1 MKAEI
6 EKLVNKY
13 FPQLD
18 LHIILVNKFNIAS
31 LFKFKERLPT
41 QLLSSVV
48 YKFSCAHCASGTYV
62 GSTIRATHMRVAEHR
77 GRSYRTGEQ
86 LENPPK
92 SAIRDHA
99 LKCGKTV
106 SVGEFSILAQEK
118 NEMHLRILE

>member
-1 MKAEI
+1 MAEKTSYKA
-6 EKLVNKY
+6 V
-13 FPQLD
+13 
-18 LHIILVNKFNIAS
+18 
-31 LFKFKERLPT
+31 KEGNR
-41 QLLSSVV
+41 
-48 YKFSCAHCASGTYV
+48 FAHCASGTYV

-106 SVGEFSILAQEK
+106 SIGEFSILAQEK
-118 NEMHLRILE
+118 NDLHLRILESLYIRHQKANLNEVKSAFPLKIAC